1 MTMSMQW
8 NDTMEVRVGKIDEQH
23 KRLIS
28 IIKSLHDALQSD
40 KAGEAEKEILVELI
54 KYTDYHFSL
63 EKDLMKKHDYPQ
75 MDEHLALH
83 REFTDK
89 LKEFCTKHQ
98 AGDSDVSQ
106 DLLAFL
112 VRWLINHVMNV
123 DKKLGVFLNQQGIN

>member
-1 MTMSMQW
+1 MK
-8 NDTMEVRVGKIDEQH
+8 VHVGKIDEQH
-23 KRLIS
+23 KKLIS
-28 IIKSLHDALQSD
+28 IMKSLHDALQSD

-98 AGDSDVSQ
+98 AGDSDVSR
-106 DLLAFL
+106 DVLAFL
-112 VRWLINHVMNV
+112 VRWLINHIMNI